1 LVARRVATAKT
12 DDARAIGL
20 GFLGPSDVQ
29 KPPSRAAGLF
39 IAQARERSIT
49 ESITAVGYVFYAWP
63 RQVAD
68 FYDMRVRKNFEFG
81 QRFAGVGGMADLV
94 GLQREYVRDTL
105 LDYASSVYEGGGLRH
120 LGSHHR

>member
-39 IAQARERSIT
+39 IAQARERWIT
-49 ESITAVGYVFYAWP
+49 ESFTAVGYVFY
-63 RQVAD
+63 
-68 FYDMRVRKNFEFG
+68 
-81 QRFAGVGGMADLV
+81 ADLV